1 MGGPGNQLGREPARE
16 GSKENIREG
25 EGEGWKKGELV
36 SSSFAINTV
45 NLSPI

>member
-1 MGGPGNQLGREPARE
+1 MGGPGNQG
-16 GSKENIREG
+16 GKYKENIKEG
-25 EGEGWKKGELV
+25 EGEGWKKGVLV